1 MKLKPIIDNPT
12 MDDLR
17 ILWKKLGNDTG
28 VDEAIVEVEG
38 YIKDIIEG
46 YEELFELHPETIVLQ
61 EGDMYPY
68 WMPELYETIPTVDLV
83 LIQTVL
89 EMKDRPTRLQKI
101 VGELEVFEKKYE
113 IELVDLLNSIET
125 NVLRGKIGF
134 PYSKGEWHP

>member
-1 MKLKPIIDNPT
+1 MELKPIIDNPT
-12 MDDLR
+12 IDDLSL
-17 ILWKKLGNDTG
+17 LWKKLGNDTG

-46 YEELFELHPETIVLQ
+46 YEELFEMNPETIVLQ
-61 EGDMYPY
+61 KGDMYPY
-68 WMPELYETIPTVDLV
+68 WIHDLYENTPNVDLV

-101 VGELEVFEKKYE
+101 VDELEVFEKKYE
-113 IELVDLLNSIET
+113 IGLVGLLNSVET
-125 NVLRGKIGF
+125 NVLRGEIGF

>member
-1 MKLKPIIDNPT
+1 MELKPIIDNPT

-68 WMPELYETIPTVDLV
+68 WMPELYETIATVF
-83 LIQTVL
+83 

-125 NVLRGKIGF
+125 NVLRGEIGF

>member
-1 MKLKPIIDNPT
+1 MELKPIIDNPT
-12 MDDLR
+12 IDDLSL
-17 ILWKKLGNDTG
+17 LWKKLGNDTG
-28 VDEAIVEVEG
+28 VDEAIVKVED

-46 YEELFELHPETIVLQ
+46 YGELFELHPETIVLQ
-61 EGDMYPY
+61 KGDMYPY
-68 WMPELYETIPTVDLV
+68 WMPELYETIPRVDLV

-101 VGELEVFEKKYE
+101 VNELEVFEKKYE
-113 IELVDLLNSIET
+113 IELVGLLNGIET

>member
-12 MDDLR
+12 IDDLR
-17 ILWKKLGNDTG
+17 ILLKKLGNDTG

-38 YIKDIIEG
+38 YIKDINEG

-113 IELVDLLNSIET
+113 IELVDLLNSIEA

>member
-12 MDDLR
+12 IDDLR

-28 VDEAIVEVEG
+28 VDEAIMEVEG

-46 YEELFELHPETIVLQ
+46 YEELFELHPETIALQ

-113 IELVDLLNSIET
+113 RELVD
-125 NVLRGKIGF
+125 
-134 PYSKGEWHP
+134 

>member
-1 MKLKPIIDNPT
+1 
-12 MDDLR
+12 MDDLS

-46 YEELFELHPETIVLQ
+46 YGELFELHPETIVLQ
-61 EGDMYPY
+61 KGDMYPY
-68 WMPELYETIPTVDLV
+68 WMPELYETIPRVDLV

-101 VGELEVFEKKYE
+101 VNELEVFEKKYE
-113 IELVDLLNSIET
+113 IELVGLLNGIET